1 MIHAVIRML
10 GHVDRRRYRGGTIG
24 GDRQHYPAND
34 RPFLA
39 SSLRV
44 PEKRNGRCRDWEAGS
59 ENVPDSSHF

>member
-1 MIHAVIRML
+1 MIDAVVGML
-10 GHVDRRRYRGGTIG
+10 EHVDRRRYRVVHLG

-44 PEKRNGRCRDWEAGS
+44 PKKRDGRCLEWAAR
-59 ENVPDSSHF
+59 